1 MSHPS
6 LAWASRPAATPTVL
20 VVDDDLVVREA
31 CALLLEDHGFHVVT
45 AIDGTD
51 GLEKFRQIKPAVVL
65 TDIIMPEKE
74 GIGLI
79 RELRRESPTVK
90 IVAMS
95 GSGRFG
101 DMEVIEIAT
110 KLGANLGLQKPF
122 GDLQLVNAIRGL
134 LEPTPAQAPAA

>member
-6 LAWASRPAATPTVL
+6 LAWASRPATTPTVL

-134 LEPTPAQAPAA
+134 LEATPAQAPAA

>member
-134 LEPTPAQAPAA
+134 LEATPAQAPAA

>member
-110 KLGANLGLQKPF
+110 KLGANAGLQKPF
-122 GDLQLVNAIRGL
+122 GDLQLIDAIRAL
-134 LEPTPAQAPAA
+134 LEPMPAQAPAA

>member
-6 LAWASRPAATPTVL
+6 LARATCPAATPTVL